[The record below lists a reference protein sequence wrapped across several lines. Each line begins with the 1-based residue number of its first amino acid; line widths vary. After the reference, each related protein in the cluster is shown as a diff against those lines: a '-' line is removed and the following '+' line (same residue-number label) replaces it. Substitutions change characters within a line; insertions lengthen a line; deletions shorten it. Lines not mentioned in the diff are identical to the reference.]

1 MRLQMAVGS
10 AVWDECA
17 AESESQ
23 GTGVAGHPRNRAV
36 IVVGVLVCPMA
47 SFSQGIPSTPITL
60 TDKITSLDGVWTYD
74 RGKGVRGSCDLDE
87 QNDRIIRIGVSPQG
101 LNIESERLKAL
112 LPLDG
117 TPVTVRDK
125 TIAMAALE
133 AGWLAITIRVVA
145 PNNRGA
151 TNVHRDVYVVSRD
164 QLTIWRNFTIEWP
177 DGSLSST
184 VCSYRQVVVYQR
196 QK

>member
-1 MRLQMAVGS
+1 MR
-10 AVWDECA
+10 
-17 AESESQ
+17 
-23 GTGVAGHPRNRAV
+23 RAV
-36 IVVGVLVCPMA
+36 FVVVVVLVCCPTGP
-47 SFSQGIPSTPITL
+47 FTQGVPSTPITL
-60 TDKITSLDGVWTYD
+60 TDKITSLDGGWIYD
-74 RGKGVRGSCDLDE
+74 ATKHVRGSCDLAD

-101 LNIESERLKAL
+101 VNIESERITKL

-117 TPVTVRDK
+117 SPVTVRDK
-125 TIAMAALE
+125 TVASAALD

-151 TNVHRDVYVVSRD
+151 TNVHRDVYVVSGD
-164 QLTIWRNFTIEWP
+164 QLTVWRNFTIEWP

-184 VCSYRQVVVYQR
+184 VCSYRQALVYRR